1 MRLPRRRWLWL
12 LAPLVTAVVGLGWWR
27 AVVVERQ
34 TRRELEELR
43 VRRQELEEANRVL
56 ERAIRALKTERE
68 ARARAARE
76 ALDVAAP
83 GEVVVIVPTPTPTLA
98 KGAQ

>member
-1 MRLPRRRWLWL
+1 MRLPRGRWLWL
-12 LAPLVTAVVGLGWWR
+12 VTPLVVAVVGLGWWR

-43 VRRQELEEANRVL
+43 VRRDQLEEANRVL
-56 ERAIRALKTERE
+56 ERAIRALKNERE

-83 GEVVVIVPTPTPTLA
+83 GEVVVIVPSPTPT
-98 KGAQ
+98 KGAK

>member
-1 MRLPRRRWLWL
+1 LVT
-12 LAPLVTAVVGLGWWR
+12 PLVVAVVGLGWWR

-43 VRRQELEEANRVL
+43 VRRDQLEEANRVL
-56 ERAIRALKTERE
+56 ERAIRALKNERE

-83 GEVVVIVPTPTPTLA
+83 GEVVVIVPSPTPT
-98 KGAQ
+98 KGAK

>member
-1 MRLPRRRWLWL
+1 VRLTRGRWLWL
-12 LAPLVTAVVGLGWWR
+12 VAPLVAAVVALGWWR

-43 VRRQELEEANRVL
+43 VRRTQLEEANRVL
-56 ERAIRALKTERE
+56 ERAIRALKNERE

-83 GEVVVIVPTPTPTLA
+83 GEVVVIVPSPTPT
-98 KGAQ
+98 KGAK

>member
-1 MRLPRRRWLWL
+1 MRLPRRRYLWL
-12 LAPLVTAVVGLGWWR
+12 LAPLVAALVGLGWWR
-27 AVVVERQ
+27 AVVVERD

-43 VRRQELEEANRVL
+43 TRRQQLEQANWALKREV
-56 ERAIRALKTERE
+56 RALKNERE

-83 GEVVVIVPTPTPTLA
+83 GEVLVIVAKPTPT
-98 KGAQ
+98 KGAE

>member
-1 MRLPRRRWLWL
+1 MKVPQRRWLWL
-12 LAPLVTAVVGLGWWR
+12 LAPLVVAVVGLGWWR

-34 TRRELEELR
+34 TRRELEEVR
-43 VRRQELEEANRVL
+43 VRREQLEEANRVL
-56 ERAIRALKTERE
+56 ERAIRALKNERE

-83 GEVVVIVPTPTPTLA
+83 GEVVVIVPSPTPT
-98 KGAQ
+98 KGAK

>member
-1 MRLPRRRWLWL
+1 MRLPRSRWLWL
-12 LAPLVTAVVGLGWWR
+12 LAPLAVALVGLGWWK
-27 AVVVERQ
+27 AVVVELD

-43 VRRQELEEANRVL
+43 VRRQQLEEANRVL
-56 ERAIRALKTERE
+56 ERAIRALKEERE

-83 GEVVVIVPTPTPTLA
+83 GEVIVVVPRPTPT
-98 KGAQ
+98 KGAK

>member
-1 MRLPRRRWLWL
+1 VRLPRSRWLWL
-12 LAPLVTAVVGLGWWR
+12 LAPLAVALVGLGWWK
-27 AVVVERQ
+27 AVVVELD

-43 VRRQELEEANRVL
+43 VRRHQLEETNRALVR
-56 ERAIRALKTERE
+56 EVRALKNERE

-76 ALDVAAP
+76 TLDVAAP
-83 GEVVVIVPTPTPTLA
+83 GEVLVIVAKPTPT